1 MTQFEVIER
10 RSDAENEEPKSARLW
25 HIELKAAAE
34 RDKKWRHRGFKV
46 IERFR
51 DERGF
56 AGRSDRRKTFK
67 TNMLWANTEIMKSA
81 LTPTDILPDVRRRH
95 VKQDAL
101 ARTSAEFTER
111 FLGTSLDSYNVIGEV
126 AGAVE
131 DAALP
136 GRGVMR
142 VAYDPEID
150 DHDNIIRQEVRCE
163 YVPWAQFLMSAGRR
177 WTDVW
182 WIAFEHEFNRDE
194 LVEFFGEKLG
204 NEIPLDRVDK
214 DIDKV
219 IKTQDDTSQDTFKRA
234 SIFEVWDKTEN
245 NRIWVSLGHRL
256 ILREDGD
263 PYGLADFYPVAEP
276 VQPVTTNDTMIP
288 IPLFTLYQDQA
299 EELDRITTRITV
311 LVEMLKYRGVY
322 DAAADDDD
330 TLSGLMSA
338 DDGIFL
344 PYKGFMTL
352 LEKGGL
358 QNAFQEMDVTKISEV
373 LVNLYNQRT
382 QIIETIFQITGISD
396 LVRGFSGQTGTAT
409 EKQLQ
414 AQFANLRFQS
424 PQSRINRMVRDVLRL
439 KAELMIEH
447 FEPERL
453 RQMAGMNLPTEFDV
467 QRARAVG
474 QQIDGPTLEQVIGVL
489 RQDRLRSYI
498 IDIETS
504 ATRAAQAAD
513 EQERR
518 LQFVATITQLL
529 AQALPTAAQLPQVLP
544 LIREIVLFAAASFKV
559 GRALEDSLSQA
570 FEALAQ
576 PQPQQPDPALIKE
589 QREAQNDQVDRQ
601 IRGAELQ
608 LKATEISNQDQQAA
622 RDSLVQL
629 LQVGARGGENA
640 QR

>member
-1 MTQFEVIER
+1 
-10 RSDAENEEPKSARLW
+10 
-25 HIELKAAAE
+25 
-34 RDKKWRHRGFKV
+34 
-46 IERFR
+46 
-51 DERGF
+51 
-56 AGRSDRRKTFK
+56 
-67 TNMLWANTEIMKSA
+67 
-81 LTPTDILPDVRRRH
+81 
-95 VKQDAL
+95 
-101 ARTSAEFTER
+101 
-111 FLGTSLDSYNVIGEV
+111 VIGEV

>member
-1 MTQFEVIER
+1 
-10 RSDAENEEPKSARLW
+10 
-25 HIELKAAAE
+25 
-34 RDKKWRHRGFKV
+34 
-46 IERFR
+46 
-51 DERGF
+51 
-56 AGRSDRRKTFK
+56 
-67 TNMLWANTEIMKSA
+67 
-81 LTPTDILPDVRRRH
+81 
-95 VKQDAL
+95 
-101 ARTSAEFTER
+101 
-111 FLGTSLDSYNVIGEV
+111 
-126 AGAVE
+126 
-131 DAALP
+131 
-136 GRGVMR
+136 
-142 VAYDPEID
+142 
-150 DHDNIIRQEVRCE
+150 
-163 YVPWAQFLMSAGRR
+163 
-177 WTDVW
+177 
-182 WIAFEHEFNRDE
+182 
-194 LVEFFGEKLG
+194 
-204 NEIPLDRVDK
+204 
-214 DIDKV
+214 
-219 IKTQDDTSQDTFKRA
+219 
-234 SIFEVWDKTEN
+234 
-245 NRIWVSLGHRL
+245 
-256 ILREDGD
+256 
-263 PYGLADFYPVAEP
+263 
-276 VQPVTTNDTMIP
+276 
-288 IPLFTLYQDQA
+288 
-299 EELDRITTRITV
+299 
-311 LVEMLKYRGVY
+311 
-322 DAAADDDD
+322 
-330 TLSGLMSA
+330 
-338 DDGIFL
+338 
-344 PYKGFMTL
+344 
-352 LEKGGL
+352 
-358 QNAFQEMDVTKISEV
+358 
-373 LVNLYNQRT
+373 
-382 QIIETIFQITGISD
+382 
-396 LVRGFSGQTGTAT
+396 
-409 EKQLQ
+409 
-414 AQFANLRFQS
+414 
-424 PQSRINRMVRDVLRL
+424 MVRDVLRL